1 MNQMMQMQ
9 NMMFEM
15 QKQLKSASGA
25 PVPPPGPN
33 PTPTPSNRSRCTR
46 YYCWTHGWCFH
57 AGKLCRAK
65 AEGHKDEATKEN
77 RMNGSN
83 KGCTGRF
90 GTDDDQLDKINLL
103 NNLSTI
109 IPSVVPPKP
118 IKPIIAKADSGASKH
133 YFTMTGATT
142 LHHCS
147 KTNGPTVHLPNGDTI
162 SASMQGFLP
171 FSKLTKQAQL
181 VHVFPDLHST
191 SLISLGQLCDDGCTI
206 VLTDKGIFV
215 FKQKE
220 IILTGTRNH
229 RDGLW
234 DIPLHSTPVPT
245 PLPSTE
251 QKIKK
256 HALNVIISK
265 NQTKS
270 DLIHYLHACCFS
282 PPKSTFLKAIKNGN
296 FLGWPGLT
304 VENVTRNLVIPP
316 ATAKGH
322 LNQEKQHLQSTKNT
336 ELLHQIDDDT
346 DFFPLPDTTPPI
358 RTNNIMP
365 LVVPFRERNTTYSD
379 QTGRFPH
386 ISSRGNAYLL
396 IVYDYDSNAILVEPL
411 KSRAAAGIKNAWLKI
426 NTFLES
432 RGRKPDLHILIMN
445 VQPNSNTH

>member
-1 MNQMMQMQ
+1 M
-9 NMMFEM
+9 
-15 QKQLKSASGA
+15 
-25 PVPPPGPN
+25 
-33 PTPTPSNRSRCTR
+33 
-46 YYCWTHGWCFH
+46 
-57 AGKLCRAK
+57 
-65 AEGHKDEATKEN
+65 
-77 RMNGSN
+77 
-83 KGCTGRF
+83 GC
-90 GTDDDQLDKINLL
+90 
-103 NNLSTI
+103 
-109 IPSVVPPKP
+109 
-118 IKPIIAKADSGASKH
+118 
-133 YFTMTGATT
+133 
-142 LHHCS
+142 
-147 KTNGPTVHLPNGDTI
+147 
-162 SASMQGFLP
+162 
-171 FSKLTKQAQL
+171 
-181 VHVFPDLHST
+181 
-191 SLISLGQLCDDGCTI
+191 
-206 VLTDKGIFV
+206 GIF
-215 FKQKE
+215 
-220 IILTGTRNH
+220 
-229 RDGLW
+229 
-234 DIPLHSTPVPT
+234 HSTPVPT

-282 PPKSTFLKAIKNGN
+282 PSKSTFLKAIKNGN

-358 RTNNIMP
+358 RTNNIMA

-445 VQPNSNTH
+445 VQPNSNMY